1 MLDISQFSSSH
12 ILDNSSGGD
21 EDICEAEYSP
31 PSKQALQ
38 LSHTEQASS
47 DDSGVFIVDLDEG
60 AFGIF
65 VLFNYLRKII
75 SGGSFDAVVQD
86 LNEEAAQLS
95 SAPQEWLSAQSSQT
109 GMTDNIVAFSLSGM
123 MLPLAA
129 MAIKA
134 GIEEIGEAVHKHEEL
149 TEKRTEIEK
158 KLRSLQPSELNT
170 TERVDEGIGLA
181 RSNATKIETQ
191 SLANIDSALEHN
203 FYNGGIGCGALVSGT
218 AIFTKVAQETA
229 LQVTTLAI
237 AKTWA
242 LTAATTVI
250 GTLGTVFFGPIAA
263 FAAVALGGF
272 FVHQARKVGDELE
285 EDRRIIN
292 SVPLNL
298 DECSETE
305 QAYQAFIDRKFTSRE
320 NLAARFKRWNAGFLG
335 GACLYALSASAKAAI
350 GIAAM
355 ASVAAAVSNPIGLG
369 VLLALGII
377 GGITM
382 AVCSWQFL
390 MLQGKSKKHQA
401 YRLEESPF
409 LGRRFDAIQTVHA
422 MTLPGGSDTRVAS
435 SLRTSLYNFVF
446 QRDSTRQNFLHSKA
460 VEMGKFHAW
469 EQRATDA
476 DATKDLVSKEKERYK
491 NVLAFLSSVGTY
503 LDSLFSNLYLAT
515 RVNSSEG
522 NLFSDAH
529 KAAFYEAQK
538 AYALQADEL
547 TTFGLARWLQGNDS
561 FGMLETDE
569 QEQRSLLNDML
580 SKQAD
585 FLEEKLAA
593 YEKFSPLFLNCEKL
607 APEIHQTFKK
617 AMEEAEMDR
626 SRLQRINVLLGN
638 TFSVTLNCLKKQFLL
653 IQGLDKA
660 ALPDE
665 NAETELNDRLAQYL
679 IEGLSDE
686 LTTTRGILF
695 DMHRRSFHLQAR
707 SEQ

>member
-1 MLDISQFSSSH
+1 MLAISQSSSSH
-12 ILDNSSGGD
+12 ILSDSSGD
-21 EDICEAEYSP
+21 EDISETKHSP
-31 PSKQALQ
+31 PSKQDLQ
-38 LSHTEQASS
+38 LFSHTEQASS
-47 DDSGVFIVDLDEG
+47 DDGGIFIVDLDEG

-95 SAPQEWLSAQSSQT
+95 SAPREWLSAQSSQT
-109 GMTDNIVAFSLSGM
+109 GMTDNIVAFSLSGI

-134 GIEEIGEAVHKHEEL
+134 GIQEIGEAVHKHEEL

-158 KLRSLQPSELNT
+158 NLRSLQPWELNT
-170 TERVDEGIGLA
+170 TERVDEGTGLA

-203 FYNGGIGCGALVSGT
+203 FYNGGIGFGALVSGT
-218 AIFTKVAQETA
+218 SIFTKVAQDTA

-237 AKTWA
+237 AKTSA
-242 LTAATTVI
+242 LTTATTVI

-292 SVPLNL
+292 SVPLNMN
-298 DECSETE
+298 ECGKTE
-305 QAYQAFIDRKFTSRE
+305 QAYQVFIDRKFTSRE
-320 NLAARFKRWNAGFLG
+320 NFAARFKRWNAGFLG
-335 GACLYALSASAKAAI
+335 GACLYALSAAAKAAI

-369 VLLALGII
+369 VILALGIV

-390 MLQGKSKKHQA
+390 MLQGKSKKHQV

-422 MTLPGGSDTRVAS
+422 MTLPGGSDSRVAS
-435 SLRTSLYNFVF
+435 SLRTSLFNFVS
-446 QRDSTRQNFLHSKA
+446 QRDSTRQNFLQSRA
-460 VEMGKFHAW
+460 VGMGKFRAW

-476 DATKDLVSKEKERYK
+476 DVTKDLVSKEKERYK
-491 NVLAFLSSVGTY
+491 NVLAFFSSVGTY
-503 LDSLFSNLYLAT
+503 LNSLFSNLFSDAG
-515 RVNSSEG
+515 NSSEG
-522 NLFSDAH
+522 NLFSNAH
-529 KAAFYEAQK
+529 KAAFYEAQN

-547 TTFGLARWLQGNDS
+547 TTFGLARWLQGNDRV
-561 FGMLETDE
+561 GMPETDE
-569 QEQRSLLNDML
+569 QDQRNLLNDML
-580 SKQAD
+580 GKQAN
-585 FLEEKLAA
+585 FLKEKLAA
-593 YEKFSPLFLNCEKL
+593 YQEFSPLFLECKNL
-607 APEIHQTFKK
+607 APEIHKTFVK
-617 AMEEAEMDR
+617 AMEEAEMDK
-626 SRLQRINVLLGN
+626 SRLEMINSLLVN
-638 TFSVTLNCLKKQFLL
+638 NSSVTLNCLKKQFLL

-660 ALPDE
+660 ELPDE
-665 NAETELNDRLAQYL
+665 NAETELNDQLAQYL
-679 IEGLSDE
+679 IEDLSDE

-695 DMHRRSFHLQAR
+695 DMHRRSFHLQAP